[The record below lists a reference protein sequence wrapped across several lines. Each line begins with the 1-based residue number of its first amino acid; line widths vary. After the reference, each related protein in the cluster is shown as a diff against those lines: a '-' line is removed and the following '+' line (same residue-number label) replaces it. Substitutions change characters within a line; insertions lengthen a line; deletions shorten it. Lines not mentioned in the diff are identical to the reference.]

1 MADNLLDKASIL
13 LTPTAYNDGSMLSV
27 KPENGDG
34 DFTFSRSSAATRVNA
49 QGLVEN
55 VQIISS
61 ELVSNGNFS
70 QIGTEEVS
78 NGNFSQEG
86 SELVTNGDF
95 ATDSDWSKDT
105 SWTIENGAANYDG
118 LNSVND
124 LQQTNVLIGNS
135 GTSYVIRFEVKS
147 GTLRLL
153 FAEGA
158 IGLNSYANYG
168 VGTHT
173 IYVKKTTSSTELRI
187 YAQNTDGGTS
197 GSIDN
202 VSVKEVGQDWT
213 LQNGSTISVG
223 EANVISGAD
232 NIGNGR
238 TNHSLYQDNIFTI
251 GKSYIVTF
259 DAKQTVGSGYFQVGQ
274 GTAASSSI
282 LLTNSFVTYT
292 WEFTAIA
299 NTYADSLVFGGRT
312 QSDEFVIT
320 NISVKEVGQNW
331 TFGTGWSVDQAN
343 SKATFDGGADS
354 AIQQSSVLT
363 NGLKYKLT
371 INVSDR
377 TTGSLQVRFG
387 NTGLVDKTINDNGDF
402 NYVLT
407 SDGTSLYF
415 RSVAG
420 FDGSITNIS
429 VKEITDD
436 TDLPRIDYTD
446 GCGSWLL
453 EPQSTNLITYS
464 EDFSDSSWTNINS
477 SKASGFLAPNGQNDA
492 FRFLTT
498 NGASSYLF
506 ASNISVSNSTEYT
519 ISCYVKSNDNGLDDF
534 KFYTSAGFSSV
545 ITAAN
550 EWQRFEFTITTN
562 STSIDLGFNGQDT
575 NTDILIW
582 GAQLEQQSY
591 ATSYIP
597 TNGATNTRLQD
608 IATNSG
614 NSTLINSTEGV
625 LYAEIAALA
634 NDGTDRKITLSDSS
648 LNNVIIFGYSRFSG
662 NINAEVISGG
672 VLQTSGFGAT
682 GVTQENNNKFALSWG
697 GGTFKFYLNGIL
709 ASSYTNVTSPIGMN
723 VLNFSKLSGFEKMY
737 AKTKCLAVWKEA
749 LSDEELIALTSN

>member
-331 TFGTGWSVDQAN
+331 TFGSGWSVDQAN
-343 SKATFDGGADS
+343 SKA
-354 AIQQSSVLT
+354 
-363 NGLKYKLT
+363 
-371 INVSDR
+371 VSD
-377 TTGSLQVRFG
+377 GASSF
-387 NTGLVDKTINDNGDF
+387 
-402 NYVLT
+402 
-407 SDGTSLYF
+407 SSLYQNTPLSIGTKCIVKFDAVVNSGGFQGIGFEPFNQIDITSSGSYEFFTETRLSRFEF
-415 RSVAG
+415 RTNSL